1 MTTLEWILIAVVV
14 VLVGIIVFLFIL
26 FKAGAE
32 MIGPFVEV
40 FGSFMPKLPDEEQKK
55 KKKFTFRIFKSNNKH

>member
-14 VLVGIIVFLFIL
+14 VLVGIIVFLFFM
-26 FKAGAE
+26 FKASAE

-40 FGSFMPKLPDEEQKK
+40 FGSFMPKFPDEEQRK
-55 KKKFTFRIFKSNNKH
+55 KKKFTLKIFKSKNKH

>member
-32 MIGPFVEV
+32 MIGPFVEA

>member
-14 VLVGIIVFLFIL
+14 VLVGIIVFLFFM
-26 FKAGAE
+26 FKASAE

-40 FGSFMPKLPDEEQKK
+40 FGSFMPKFPDEEQKEEVH
-55 KKKFTFRIFKSNNKH
+55 IENI

>member
-14 VLVGIIVFLFIL
+14 VLVGIIVFLFFM

-32 MIGPFVEV
+32 MIGPFIEA
-40 FGSFMPKLPDEEQKK
+40 FDSFMPKLPEEEQKK
-55 KKKFTFRIFKSNNKH
+55 KKKFTLKIFKSKNK

>member
-14 VLVGIIVFLFIL
+14 ILVGIIVFLFFM

-32 MIGPFVEV
+32 MIGPVVEV
-40 FGSFMPKLPDEEQKK
+40 FASIMPNLPEEDKKK
-55 KKKFTFRIFKSNNKH
+55 KKKFTLNIFKSKNK